1 MVWRSLSFALM
12 LPFAAGATAG
22 AAPDLPSPDALR
34 ALVAAASGAR
44 PVSYEERLR
53 FTTSGAA
60 GTETLL
66 RAGDDF
72 REIDDSGPLHRERGR
87 YHGQDWHQNANGQ
100 TVLEQPDPGNGK
112 RDDIVTTVARVTK
125 PIDAFALRALNQV
138 GSGTVTYIDPAT
150 DRVVREDRIEPAQ
163 TTVFAFDDFR
173 SVDGYTTAWHWTRS
187 DGHPENDGDYRV
199 TSITPRSVA
208 PNEVAIA
215 DPRRRLV
222 EFPAGKT
229 SVDLP
234 VHMVGNNFIVRVTIA
249 GRGFDFLLDTGTPNI
264 QLDESVARGLGLTPL
279 RSMSSSD
286 FGGRVTEAAIV
297 IPQAQVGDLRMHDIV
312 ALTIPRFP
320 GGEAGTRI
328 VGILGFDF
336 VAELL
341 LRLDYERERA
351 TAFDPAG
358 TQLPA
363 LAGATTLSIRL
374 RDQLPLTD
382 VTVNGALGERFSVE
396 TGSDG
401 ALVVGSYFARHFS
414 KAIVDLGAGVGYSTG
429 MVDPGG
435 FIPMQPFQVAD
446 LRIGTRRVRSFF
458 ALLMTGR
465 VQPEEGN
472 DGSIGNAIL
481 RDFTVW
487 LDYPDSQIVLVPNR
501 RARER

>member
-163 TTVFAFDDFR
+163 TTVFTFDDFR
-173 SVDGYTTAWHWTRS
+173 SVDGSTTAWHWTRS

-328 VGILGFDF
+328 VGRRRTRGRQ
-336 VAELL
+336 L
-341 LRLDYERERA
+341 LRASLLEGDRGSGRGRWLLDRHGRSRRLHPDAALPGRRPPHRNAPGEKLLRTSDDRPG
-351 TAFDPAG
+351 PAG
-358 TQLPA
+358 GRQRRLHRQRD
-363 LAGATTLSIRL
+363 LAGLHRL
-374 RDQLPLTD
+374 ARLPGFA
-382 VTVNGALGERFSVE
+382 NR
-396 TGSDG
+396 
-401 ALVVGSYFARHFS
+401 VG
-414 KAIVDLGAGVGYSTG
+414 T
-429 MVDPGG
+429 
-435 FIPMQPFQVAD
+435 
-446 LRIGTRRVRSFF
+446 
-458 ALLMTGR
+458 
-465 VQPEEGN
+465 E
-472 DGSIGNAIL
+472 
-481 RDFTVW
+481 
-487 LDYPDSQIVLVPNR
+487 
-501 RARER
+501 